1 MSGGGDGGNCV
12 PFFQKEQNI
21 FFCFGYTGIIPAS
34 VSVRDSYTHENN
46 EEIALQK

>member
-1 MSGGGDGGNCV
+1 MSGGGDGGSCV

-21 FFCFGYTGIIPAS
+21 FFCFGYTGITPAS